1 MARMEELSECS
12 REAEFIR
19 VALPLA
25 TLANPDNRVDA
36 EPADQTSS
44 DGASC
49 CSCCTDHV
57 TLYRSLLPTLP
68 ERRRKGRG
76 LPRKGRGLP
85 CKVTDA

>member
-1 MARMEELSECS
+1 MRIDSLSKCS

-19 VALPLA
+19 VALPVA

-36 EPADQTSS
+36 EPANKTSS
-44 DGASC
+44 HGASC

-57 TLYRSLLPTLP
+57 TLERSLLPTLP

-76 LPRKGRGLP
+76 FP